1 MTSSQIHPSKEH
13 TVTSVLYF
21 FIIDKT
27 NNRQHMPY
35 CCLIR
40 MRIIQYA
47 HGPDRIH
54 TVGLHAYGLANF
66 YTLNP
71 LLTKSVKL
79 PEQQTAEQIGQVS
92 KPTKQQDKNGQVTR
106 TTKQQNKLVSL
117 ANQQNSRKMVKLPEQ
132 QNSRTNVQVSTTTE
146 KNCYFYADD

>member
-1 MTSSQIHPSKEH
+1 MKDP
-13 TVTSVLYF
+13 
-21 FIIDKT
+21 IIDYWFGFQLIIRH
-27 NNRQHMPY
+27 NNDFFSNTPFQRAHCDERPVFFSLLTKQIADSI

-54 TVGLHAYGLANF
+54 KVELHAYGLANF

-79 PEQQTAEQIGQVS
+79 PEQQTAEKIGQVS
-92 KPTKQQDKNGQVTR
+92 KPTKQQK
-106 TTKQQNKLVSL
+106 K
-117 ANQQNSRKMVKLPEQ
+117 KMVKLREQ
-132 QNSRTNVQVSTTTE
+132 QNSRTNWST
-146 KNCYFYADD
+146 

>member
-1 MTSSQIHPSKEH
+1 
-13 TVTSVLYF
+13 
-21 FIIDKT
+21 
-27 NNRQHMPY
+27 
-35 CCLIR
+35 

-47 HGPDRIH
+47 HGPERIH

-92 KPTKQQDKNGQVTR
+92 KPTKTAEKWSSYENNKTAEQMFKLAQQQKKTVIFLQTI
-106 TTKQQNKLVSL
+106 
-117 ANQQNSRKMVKLPEQ
+117 SRKK
-132 QNSRTNVQVSTTTE
+132 
-146 KNCYFYADD
+146 A